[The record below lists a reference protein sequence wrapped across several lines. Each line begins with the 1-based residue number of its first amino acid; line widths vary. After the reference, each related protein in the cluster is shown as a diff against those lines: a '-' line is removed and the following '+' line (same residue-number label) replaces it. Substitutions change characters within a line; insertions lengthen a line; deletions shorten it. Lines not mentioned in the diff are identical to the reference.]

1 MIGPRG
7 ALAGFVT
14 MAVACHPPP
23 PADLAIRHVRVV
35 SPDGISEPVTLVI
48 RDGRIAAH
56 VPAGTTIRS
65 REAIDV
71 DGRYAVAGL
80 IDLHQH
86 AAGVVL
92 PARLWLER
100 GITTIRD
107 PGGVVERRAGDPGSA
122 AAADGRGG
130 VDARRGDDAGP
141 TLRVVTGPTIDLE
154 PGQTADSVRET
165 VRREAASGSGVVK
178 LYSRVPIDHARAAI
192 DEAHR
197 HGLRVTWHLSLP
209 LSDAIDAGVDGVEH
223 LYVFRELLPPFV
235 EPDPASTGEAF
246 LSIHRRWAAHLD
258 PHAPAARRLFARL
271 AASGMVWTPT
281 LTLGHRIASGHSE
294 WTGRWAPVERREAL
308 AGFEAACRM
317 VGAAHAL
324 GVTIGAGTDT
334 EQPGDLH
341 EELTRLAACG
351 LGHSGALAA
360 ATTVAARALGEQALL
375 GHLGPGAA
383 ADIVIVD
390 GSPIDDVGHLARPWL
405 VVAGGVVV
413 R

>member
-14 MAVACHPPP
+14 LAVACHPPP

-35 SPDGISEPVTLVI
+35 SPDGISEPITLVI

-71 DGRYAVAGL
+71 DGRYAVPGL

-107 PGGVVERRAGDPGSA
+107 PGGVVERRGGDPGSA
-122 AAADGRGG
+122 A
-130 VDARRGDDAGP
+130 AGP

-178 LYSRVPIDHARAAI
+178 LYSRIPIDHARAAI

-223 LYVFRELLPPFV
+223 LYVFRELLPPYI
-235 EPDPASTGEAF
+235 EPDPVSTGEAF

-258 PHAPAARRLFARL
+258 PDAPAARRLFARL

-294 WTGRWAPVERREAL
+294 WTGGWTPVERREAL

-334 EQPGDLH
+334 EGPADLH
-341 EELTRLAACG
+341 EELTRLASCG

-360 ATTVAARALGEQALL
+360 ATTVAARALGESSTL

-390 GSPIDDVGHLARPWL
+390 GNPLDDVGHLARSWL